1 MKIEL
6 TDKQQSII
14 EDITNEFIQI
24 NEKKKQR
31 KSGGLLNL
39 ENFIYEKQDDME
51 DRENIATFNN
61 AKFKETLL
69 IVDEA
74 IETLNTELLDYGLMA
89 YRYPN
94 LRWENNLSS
103 IYFYID
109 TKENAETNINRDRT
123 EGFHKSSRY
132 SISLWAK
139 NKTKTITFKS
149 NIEAIC
155 QFETYLGIGLASSYE
170 RTYPTIDE
178 FCADKN
184 FRGGLQSYIKDNF

>member
-14 EDITNEFIQI
+14 KDITNEFIQI

>member
-1 MKIEL
+1 MKKEL

-14 EDITNEFIQI
+14 EDITNEFIKI
-24 NEKKKQR
+24 NENKKQR

-39 ENFIYEKQDDME
+39 ENFVYEKQDDME
-51 DRENIATFNN
+51 NRENIATFNN
-61 AKFKETLL
+61 AKFKEILL

-74 IETLNTELLDYGLMA
+74 IDTLNNELPDYGLMA

-94 LRWENNLSS
+94 LRWEDNLNS

-123 EGFHKSSRY
+123 DGFHKSSRY

-139 NKTKTITFKS
+139 NKIETITFKS
-149 NIEAIC
+149 NIDSIC
-155 QFETYLGIGLASSYE
+155 QFETYLGVGLASSYE
-170 RTYPTIDE
+170 RIYPTIEE
-178 FCADKN
+178 FCADKS
-184 FRGGLQSYIKDNF
+184 FRKGLQSYIKDNF